1 MSAGSGKEGK
11 RDLIMAAA
19 IQVFSRKGYHH
30 TKMEEI
36 AVAAGIGKGTIYEYF
51 SSKLQLLQ
59 AIMEQS
65 FSQYDQALQP
75 ELNKSLTFRAKIKML
90 TEGHF
95 RFCQQ
100 NQDLTKF
107 LFWDTE
113 TIDEELRNWV
123 WQKRALKEAH
133 MQSLIEA
140 ALSSGEIRAVDPKI
154 LTVIISGIF
163 GAIWAPVVLDGW
175 EVDAAAAAE
184 QIVEILLDGLQP
196 GKIQRPVTAPRKLI
210 RDQISS
216 DPSGHS

>member
-1 MSAGSGKEGK
+1 MSPGNGKEGK

-30 TKMEEI
+30 AKMGEI
-36 AVAAGIGKGTIYEYF
+36 ALEAGIGKGTIYEYF

-65 FSQYDQALQP
+65 FSRYDHALQP

-100 NQDLTKF
+100 NQDLTRF

-113 TIDEELRNWV
+113 TIDEELKDWV
-123 WQKRALKEAH
+123 WQKRAVKEAH

-140 ALSSGEIRAVDPKI
+140 AISSGEIRAVDPKI

-184 QIVEILLDGLQP
+184 QIADILLDGLQ
-196 GKIQRPVTAPRKLI
+196 R
-210 RDQISS
+210 
-216 DPSGHS
+216 